1 MDQRTGLLIWR
12 AASVIALSAVLYGC
26 NKPSTTTT
34 TTGVPPAN
42 ITVGTEIDD
51 SVITTR
57 VKSALLADADIKS
70 FDFKVETRKGEV
82 LLSGFV
88 DSQVQLDRASAVA
101 RAVPGVKNI
110 LNNVSLKG
118 QPASVGNKVDAGII
132 TTKVKS
138 ALLGDPKINS
148 LDITVVTRQDEVQL
162 SGFVDNQAQI
172 DRAVEVASGVDGV
185 RKVSNQM
192 SLKK

>member
-26 NKPSTTTT
+26 NKPSTT

>member
-26 NKPSTTTT
+26 NKPSTTT

>member
-26 NKPSTTTT
+26 NKPSTT

-110 LNNVSLKG
+110 FNNVSLKG